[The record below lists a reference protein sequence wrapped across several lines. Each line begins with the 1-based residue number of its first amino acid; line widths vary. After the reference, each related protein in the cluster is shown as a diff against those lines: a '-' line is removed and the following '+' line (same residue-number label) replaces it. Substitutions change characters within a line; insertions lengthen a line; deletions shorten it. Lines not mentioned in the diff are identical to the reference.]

1 MKNAEL
7 LANLFS
13 EETITIRDALW
24 KDIRL
29 SPGMKRII
37 RSGIV
42 QKLGRIRQLGPVS
55 LVYPSAVHTRLGHS
69 LGVYHLSN
77 EIIISLLSREDSNLF
92 TEEGIHAFLAAAL
105 LHDIG
110 HFPYA
115 HSLKELSLK
124 THEELA
130 AELITQEGELKDAI
144 VSSGAD
150 PSVVADI
157 IDTGRTSENA
167 ETAFYR
173 ALLSGALDPDKLDY
187 LNRDAFFCGV
197 PYGFQDVPFII
208 RSLCVREEKPTLSE
222 AAISSVEHVLFA
234 KYLMY
239 RTVYWHKDVR
249 AATAMIKEAL
259 LSALR
264 DGDLQ
269 EGDLYGLDDNSF
281 FRLAQTIRNPAFAL
295 LCYVGEGKLLTVKE
309 EHPFDE
315 NNPFDLNASSM
326 EGRMRAEDDLFRVLS
341 PRYPALRRWEVVID
355 IPEPVSFDAT
365 MPILRNDDSLS
376 DFATEDRLFSSD
388 VGRTFS
394 SCLRFTRVYL
404 PSYVDDNKWQNLLH

>member
-1 MKNAEL
+1 
-7 LANLFS
+7 
-13 EETITIRDALW
+13 
-24 KDIRL
+24 
-29 SPGMKRII
+29 
-37 RSGIV
+37 
-42 QKLGRIRQLGPVS
+42 
-55 LVYPSAVHTRLGHS
+55 
-69 LGVYHLSN
+69 
-77 EIIISLLSREDSNLF
+77 
-92 TEEGIHAFLAAAL
+92 
-105 LHDIG
+105 
-110 HFPYA
+110 
-115 HSLKELSLK
+115 
-124 THEELA
+124 
-130 AELITQEGELKDAI
+130 
-144 VSSGAD
+144 
-150 PSVVADI
+150 
-157 IDTGRTSENA
+157 
-167 ETAFYR
+167 
-173 ALLSGALDPDKLDY
+173 
-187 LNRDAFFCGV
+187 
-197 PYGFQDVPFII
+197 
-208 RSLCVREEKPTLSE
+208 
-222 AAISSVEHVLFA
+222 VEHVLFA

-295 LCYVGEGKLLTVKE
+295 LCNVGEGKLLTVKE

-355 IPEPVSFDAT
+355 IPEPITFDAT